1 MVVKYLLPLASVV
14 ALNLGASAI
23 AAEPDW
29 AKEVGKTIGKEGTM
43 AEGGVYKI
51 SLPRGDLNVT
61 VDGTKISPA
70 LSLGSWI
77 AFQEHGGMAMV
88 MGDLVLTQSELNPV
102 MSRLAAGG
110 IQVTATH
117 HHLLRADP
125 MPMYMHIGGTG
136 EPVAMARVIR
146 SALEQSKTPLKA
158 AGTQSPGK
166 LDLDTEALD
175 KIIGQK
181 GEASGG
187 VYKITIPP
195 HQQIT
200 MDGLPI
206 PESMGTATAIG
217 FQPTGGGKA
226 AINGDFV
233 LTAASVNPVAK
244 ALRENGIEV
253 VAIHNHMLNE
263 QPRIFFM
270 HFWANDDA
278 EKLAH
283 GLRAALDRA
292 APEGQ
297 TSTVH

>member
-1 MVVKYLLPLASVV
+1 MFVKYLLPLASL
-14 ALNLGASAI
+14 AAFNFGTSAM

-29 AKEVGKTIGKEGTM
+29 AKEVGKTIGKEGMMT
-43 AEGGVYKI
+43 EGSVYKI
-51 SLPRGDLNVT
+51 SLPRSDLNVI

-77 AFQEHGGMAMV
+77 AFHEQGGIAMV
-88 MGDLVLTQSELNPV
+88 MGDLVLTQAELNPV
-102 MSRLAAGG
+102 MSRLAEGG

-125 MPMYMHIGGTG
+125 MPMYVHVGGTG

-158 AGTQSPGK
+158 AGTQQTGK
-166 LDLDTEALD
+166 IDLDTAALD
-175 KIIGQK
+175 KIIGKK
-181 GEASGG
+181 GEASGDI
-187 VYKITIPP
+187 YKFNIPP

-200 MDGLPI
+200 MDGMPI
-206 PESMGTATAIG
+206 PEAMGTATAIG
-217 FQPTGGGKA
+217 FQPTGGGKT

-278 EKLAH
+278 QKLAR
-283 GLRAALDRA
+283 GLRAALDQSA
-292 APEGQ
+292 AGEQ

>member
-1 MVVKYLLPLASVV
+1 MFVKYLLPLASIV
-14 ALNLGASAI
+14 AFNLGAPTM

-29 AKEVGKTIGKEGTM
+29 AKEVGKTIGKEGAM

-51 SLPRGDLNVT
+51 SLPRSDLNVT

-77 AFQEHGGMAMV
+77 AFQDQGDIAMV
-88 MGDLVLTQSELNPV
+88 MGDLVLTQAELNTV
-102 MSRLAAGG
+102 MSRLSEGG
-110 IQVTATH
+110 IQITAIH

-125 MPMYMHIGGTG
+125 LPLYMHIEGTG
-136 EPVAMARVIR
+136 ESVAMARVIR
-146 SALEQSKTPLKA
+146 SALERSKTPLKS
-158 AGTQSPGK
+158 AGTQQPGK
-166 LDLDTEALD
+166 LDLDTVALD
-175 KIIGQK
+175 EIIGQK

-187 VYKITIPP
+187 VYKFSIPP
-195 HQQIT
+195 HRKIT

-206 PESMGTATAIG
+206 PESMGIATAIG

-233 LTAASVNPVAK
+233 LTAAAVNPVVK
-244 ALRENGIEV
+244 TLRQNGIEV
-253 VAIHNHMLNE
+253 VAIHSHMLDE

-278 EKLAH
+278 QTLAR
-283 GLRAALDRA
+283 GLRAALDKVA
-292 APEGQ
+292 GGEQSPTG
-297 TSTVH
+297 H